1 MFLYSLTSILVSRFL
16 LRLQAANRA
25 SAHASSSADV
35 NSIVFERVVGSLAAS
50 IMPGGSDCDEY
61 DASEDA
67 DTSIQDAG
75 HVHDALQR
83 MSADEERGSEGTP
96 FVAAQAPI
104 WATYM

>member
-1 MFLYSLTSILVSRFL
+1 MDSSIF
-16 LRLQAANRA
+16 
-25 SAHASSSADV
+25 SSPHGDTDL
-35 NSIVFERVVGSLAAS
+35 VFERVVGSLAAS
-50 IMPGGSDCDEY
+50 IMPGGSDCDED
-61 DASEDA
+61 DASED
-67 DTSIQDAG
+67 DGTSIQDAG

>member
-1 MFLYSLTSILVSRFL
+1 MGTDSNSAAGSTAPSQSL
-16 LRLQAANRA
+16 
-25 SAHASSSADV
+25 
-35 NSIVFERVVGSLAAS
+35 VFERVVGSLAAS

-67 DTSIQDAG
+67 GTSIQDAG